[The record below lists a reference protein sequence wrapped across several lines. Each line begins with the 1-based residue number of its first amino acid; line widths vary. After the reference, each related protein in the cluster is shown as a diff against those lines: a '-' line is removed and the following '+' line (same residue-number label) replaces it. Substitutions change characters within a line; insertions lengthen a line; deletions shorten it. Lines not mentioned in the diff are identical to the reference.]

1 MKRRNPRFGCRKIAE
16 QVSRAFAV
24 EINKDIVRRIL
35 IQHYRP
41 VPGGDGPAWLT
52 VIGHAKDSLW
62 SVDFFRCES
71 ILLKSYWVMV
81 VMDVFTRR
89 IMNSHRTEGELTL
102 WGIRSLGLASILV
115 MLASSAHRS
124 WRKTFCGHSALVTME
139 YTTLGKTGLRVS
151 VAGLCR
157 KRSTQR
163 TSRCIRVARGGGCA
177 EGPSLNGTYR
187 RTARH
192 LPSSRAIWMW
202 ARRCKIQAF
211 AGCRFSKPN
220 PSVLRSEG
228 SPGRLAAVRKS
239 SRRPP
244 GRDRRD
250 EIWRVSALT
259 GRSTVAPTLATAERA
274 CAAHVGARS
283 DRRDHPCSHF

>member
-1 MKRRNPRFGCRKIAE
+1 VTTALVGAIGNLTAEALTRRIENRNPRRE
-16 QVSRAFAV
+16 RSTT
-24 EINKDIVRRIL
+24 
-35 IQHYRP
+35 
-41 VPGGDGPAWLT
+41 GGIKSAQRWLT

-177 EGPSLNGTYR
+177 EGPSLNESYR

-192 LPSSRAIWMW
+192 LPS
-202 ARRCKIQAF
+202 C
-211 AGCRFSKPN
+211 
-220 PSVLRSEG
+220 
-228 SPGRLAAVRKS
+228 
-239 SRRPP
+239 
-244 GRDRRD
+244 
-250 EIWRVSALT
+250 
-259 GRSTVAPTLATAERA
+259 
-274 CAAHVGARS
+274 ARS
-283 DRRDHPCSHF
+283 GCGLVAEDSSLCRLSLLKT